1 MFIKIIDG
9 YTDITKYDEIRI
21 EKNERDTY
29 DVTGIKFLDSLFAN
43 TLLTDLTEEEAEDL
57 KMMIE
62 INLIMDGRYI
72 EREAD

>member
-1 MFIKIIDG
+1 MFIKVIDG
-9 YTDITKYDEIRI
+9 YADITKFDEIVI
-21 EKNERDTY
+21 ERNERDTY

>member
-9 YTDITKYDEIRI
+9 YADITKYDEIRI
-21 EKNERDTY
+21 EKNKRGKY

>member
-1 MFIKIIDG
+1 MFIKINDG
-9 YTDITKYDEIRI
+9 YADITKFDEISI
-21 EKNERDTY
+21 ERNERGKY